1 MDLEFEWDEGKR
13 LENIKKHKIDFEE
26 AIEIFFGP
34 TVTKLDT
41 RQDYGED
48 RYISMG
54 QIDGFVVLV
63 VVYVD
68 KKTNIRRIISARRAT
83 KNEQKVYYKR
93 IFRG

>member
-1 MDLEFEWDEGKR
+1 
-13 LENIKKHKIDFEE
+13 
-26 AIEIFFGP
+26 
-34 TVTKLDT
+34 
-41 RQDYGED
+41 
-48 RYISMG
+48 MG